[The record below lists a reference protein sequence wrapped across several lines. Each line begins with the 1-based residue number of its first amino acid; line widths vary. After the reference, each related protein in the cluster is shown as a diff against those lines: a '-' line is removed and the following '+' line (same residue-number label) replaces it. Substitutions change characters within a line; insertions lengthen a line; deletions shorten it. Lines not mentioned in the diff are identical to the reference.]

1 MTSAPRFQIAEPSLD
16 LLPCRTRIPFR
27 FGIHTLT
34 EAPLATVTVTV
45 TAEDGATAQGA
56 SSDLLVPKWFEKDPA
71 KSPEEDSAALAASAE
86 AAFELGKS
94 LEAATVFDLWHQLH
108 TGRVGNQPKD
118 ASDLLVRGFGVALL
132 ERAAMD
138 AVCRLHGVSFHDAL
152 RGDLFGFRP
161 KTIHPELAGWDL
173 ASGLEKTPA
182 SSIGLRHTVG
192 LLDALRETDGGGP
205 QDGFPGSLAEDIR
218 RYGLTLFKIKVGG
231 GAEEDLDRLREIAAV
246 LQAEVEGPAR
256 FTLDGNEQFV
266 SLEPLA
272 DLLEGL
278 AASPGGEEFLQGL
291 LFVEQPLKRE
301 KTFDPAAHKDL
312 SRVAAFAP
320 LLVDEADFD
329 TWAFPEAVAI
339 GYRGISVKAC
349 KGVFRALLNRGL
361 CQVRGGGLFQS
372 GEDLTNLPVRA
383 LQQDLA
389 LMASLGIPH
398 VERNGHHYFRGLD
411 HLPREFAESALE
423 KHPGLYHRE
432 EETIALRVKG
442 GKLDLSS
449 VHCPGFGC
457 ALSP

>member
-1 MTSAPRFQIAEPSLD
+1 MTRAPRLRIEEASIA
-16 LLPCRTRIPFR
+16 LLPCHTRIPFR

-45 TAEDGATAQGA
+45 IAEDGATAQGA

-108 TGRVGNQPKD
+108 TGRVGNQPRD

-132 ERAAMD
+132 ERAVMD

-152 RGDLFGFRP
+152 RCDLFGFRP
-161 KTIHPELAGWDL
+161 ETIHPNLAGWDL
-173 ASGLEKTPA
+173 ASGLDKTPA
-182 SSIGLRHTVG
+182 SSIGLRHTGG
-192 LLDALRETDGGGP
+192 LLDALQETEGGGP

-231 GAEEDLDRLREIAAV
+231 EEGEDLERLQRIATV
-246 LQAEVEGPAR
+246 LRAEVEGPVR
-256 FTLDGNEQFV
+256 FTLDGNEQFN

-272 DLLEGL
+272 ELLEAL
-278 AASPGGEEFLQGL
+278 AASPGGEEFLEGL

-301 KTFDPAAHKDL
+301 KTFDPTSHEDI
-312 SRVAAFAP
+312 SRVEAFGP

-361 CQVRGGGLFQS
+361 CQVSEGELFQS

-411 HLPREFAESALE
+411 HLPLEFAEAAMD

-449 VHCPGFGC
+449 LHCPGFGC